1 MPSGPL
7 GLMLRRLIGRPRPA
21 DLGDDELLQRFVVC
35 HDMGAFEALVQR
47 FGPLVLGVCR
57 RVLQDEHDA
66 EDAFQ
71 ATFLVFARRAATIH
85 NQGAVGSWLA
95 GTAYRI
101 SLKAR
106 AAAVRR
112 RVQEREAGTQLP
124 ADKETAEAWDEMRL
138 VLDEE
143 LNRLPEKYRVPLVL
157 CYLEGKTNEA
167 AARELGWAPGS
178 MSYRLAQAKERLR
191 ERLVHRGVGLAP
203 SLLGPALATYALV
216 DVPAALA
223 GATAKAGLLFE
234 AGQRIAG
241 LVSPQAINLAEA
253 ALRAFDLIKTLFV
266 ALFGLLVAVGIGGT
280 VLFLMHGMGDDGSL
294 AETELEPVIV
304 KALDEENRIALQF
317 SEETQRFGI
326 SCLKLPD
333 PRRPGKFKLLTS
345 DERGQNNNTR
355 VLVDGSDYRFGFETP
370 NARWYRDK
378 DKKLWKGVKV
388 GDRKWVSIMEWKQ
401 ERLRITQSVQIAV
414 GEQTQL
420 YDTALVKYA
429 VQNLDTK
436 PHTVGVRVLLD
447 TYIGGND
454 GVPFLIPPSPT
465 APSGR
470 LLDTMAVFEKEQVPP
485 FLRALE
491 STEPNDRHGTV
502 AEMGLKL
509 HGLEPL
515 SKVVICRWPGDQG
528 GGSASWEWPFEP
540 MNADPQNRDSC
551 VVLYWNAMTV
561 QPQDRRTLG
570 FTYGLGRM
578 ADTADRAPMRMLV
591 SGSGK
596 VGRAFVLTF
605 YVRGEVGETV
615 RLQLPEGLLL
625 AEGQKLEQVVAPPL
639 ERGCSQVSWR
649 VEALKTGRFI
659 VRANLGRH
667 DAKVD
672 IHVRE
677 NSIFD

>member
-35 HDMGAFEALVQR
+35 RDMGAYETLVQR
-47 FGPLVLGVCR
+47 YGPLVLGVCR

-106 AAAVRR
+106 AATLRR

-124 ADKETAEAWDEMRL
+124 TDKETSEAWDEMRL

-143 LNRLPEKYRVPLVL
+143 LNQLPEKYRVPLVL

-178 MSYRLAQAKERLR
+178 MSYRLAQARERLR

-203 SLLGPALATYALV
+203 SLLGPALATYALIE
-216 DVPAALA
+216 VPATLS
-223 GATAKAGLLFE
+223 GITAKAGLLFE
-234 AGQRIAG
+234 AGQKVAG
-241 LVSPQAINLAEA
+241 LVSPQAIALAEG
-253 ALRAFDLIKTLFV
+253 ALRAIDLVKTLFA
-266 ALFGLLVAVGIGGT
+266 ALFGLFVTVMIGGT
-280 VLFLMHGMGDDGSL
+280 AMLLFHRGSGDDVPL
-294 AETELEPVIV
+294 AETEPDPPIV
-304 KALDEENRIALQF
+304 KALDEENRIAVLF

-326 SCLKLPD
+326 ACTKLPD

-370 NARWYRDK
+370 NVRWYRDR
-378 DKKLWKGVKV
+378 DRKLWKGVKV

-401 ERLRITQSVQIAV
+401 EKLRITQSVQIVV
-414 GEQTQL
+414 GEQTRL

-429 VQNLDTK
+429 VQNLDKK

-447 TYIGGND
+447 TFIGSND
-454 GVPFLIPPSPT
+454 GVPFLIPPSPE

-485 FLRALE
+485 FIRALE
-491 STEPNDRHGTV
+491 SADLNDRSTV

-509 HGLEPL
+509 RGLEPM
-515 SKVVICRWPGDQG
+515 SKVVLCRWPGDQG

-561 QPQDRRTLG
+561 QPQEKRTLG

-578 ADTADRAPMRMLV
+578 ADTADRAPMRLLA
-591 SGSGK
+591 SGSGQ
-596 VGRAFVLTF
+596 VGRTFVLTF
-605 YVRGEVGETV
+605 YVRGEVGEMV
-615 RLQLPEGLLL
+615 RLQLPEGLRL
-625 AEGQKLEQVVAPPL
+625 AEGQKPEQVIEPNK
-639 ERGCSQVSWR
+639 ERGYSQVSWR
-649 VEALKTGRFI
+649 IEATKVGRFI

-677 NSIFD
+677 SSIFD